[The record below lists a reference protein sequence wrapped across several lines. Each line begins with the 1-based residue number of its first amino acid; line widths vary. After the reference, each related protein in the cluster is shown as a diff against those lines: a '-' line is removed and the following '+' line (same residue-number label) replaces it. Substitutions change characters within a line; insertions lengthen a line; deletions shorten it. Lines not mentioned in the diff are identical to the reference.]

1 MTYIKK
7 VIRRIRQGAL
17 RDIFEETRWI
27 YTYAV
32 VYRSKI
38 FLYLILGLLSTGV
51 GIGSGLVSKDLINLV
66 VSGQRGAGESL
77 LLLTA
82 ALYVLLGL
90 GKLVLTA
97 ISGRV
102 SAKVNLNVNREI
114 RGDIYRRFMNTSWQS
129 ISQYHTG
136 DLMLRLDKDVS
147 VVASSVLGW
156 VPSLI
161 TALVQFFGAL
171 GVILYFDPTM
181 ALFALLG
188 VPLSTALMGVL
199 APKLRS
205 YGLQVQEISGELNS
219 FYTDSLQNIQSV
231 KAFGLV
237 DSFSEKLSQL
247 QQRHLQVSLGHN
259 RLSVGASALMGLAG
273 LATSWLCLGWGVYRL
288 WTGRI
293 DFGTMV
299 LFIQL
304 SGYLSSAASSL
315 IQLGPGVINA
325 TVSAKRL
332 MSVLELPAEPVEE
345 TPEKEM
351 LENAPRGL
359 TISLSRVSFSYR
371 TGVNV
376 LQNVDFMAQ
385 PGQVTAVV
393 GPSGSGKTTLLRLLL
408 CLIAPETGK
417 AQIST
422 GVETLELK
430 PGFRELFSYV
440 PQQKALFSGT
450 VAETLR
456 LVKPQAT
463 EEELWQV
470 LRLVELE
477 EVVGQMPS
485 GLYSSIGEDGGNLS
499 QGQGQRLSIARALLR
514 DAPVLL
520 LDEATSALDVATE
533 RRILRNIM
541 ERQSHRTVIVT
552 THRPTVLSMC
562 QRVYEIRQGS
572 ARILTEDEIAEKRKE
587 F

>member
-1 MTYIKK
+1 MTYMKK

-17 RDIFEETRWI
+17 RDILEETRWI

-32 VYRSKI
+32 FYRRQI
-38 FLYLILGLLSTGV
+38 CLYLLLGLLSTGV
-51 GIGSGLVSKDLINLV
+51 GIGSGLVSKNLINLV
-66 VSGQRGAGESL
+66 VAGQRGQGERML
-77 LLLTA
+77 LA
-82 ALYVLLGL
+82 AAVLYVALGL
-90 GKLVLTA
+90 GKLILSAV
-97 ISGRV
+97 SGRV
-102 SAKVNLNVNREI
+102 SAKVSLNVNREI

-156 VPSLI
+156 VPSLV

-171 GVILYFDPTM
+171 GVILYFDPSM

-188 VPLSTALMGVL
+188 VPVSTALMGLL
-199 APKLRS
+199 APRLRS
-205 YGLQVQEISGELNS
+205 YGLEVQEISGRLNT

-237 DSFSEKLSQL
+237 DSFSEKLSRL
-247 QQRHLQVSLGHN
+247 QEEHLQVSLGHN
-259 RLSVGASALMGLAG
+259 RISVGASALMGLAG
-273 LATSWLCLGWGVYRL
+273 LATSCLCLGWGVYRL

-332 MSVLELPAEPVEE
+332 MSILELPGEPVEE
-345 TPEKEM
+345 VPEKER
-351 LENAPRGL
+351 LEKAPEGL
-359 TISLSRVSFSYR
+359 TISLHQVSFSYR
-371 TGVNV
+371 QGQSV
-376 LQNVDFMAQ
+376 LRDVDFVAQ

-408 CLIAPETGK
+408 CLIAPETGT

-422 GVETLELK
+422 QGETHQLK
-430 PGFRELFSYV
+430 PGLRELFSYV

-450 VAETLR
+450 VEETLR

-463 EEELWQV
+463 DEELWQV

-477 EVVGQMPS
+477 DVVKQMPS

-514 DAPVLL
+514 DAPILL

-541 ERQSHRTVIVT
+541 ERQTSRTVIVT

-562 QRVYEIRQGS
+562 QRVYEIRQGC